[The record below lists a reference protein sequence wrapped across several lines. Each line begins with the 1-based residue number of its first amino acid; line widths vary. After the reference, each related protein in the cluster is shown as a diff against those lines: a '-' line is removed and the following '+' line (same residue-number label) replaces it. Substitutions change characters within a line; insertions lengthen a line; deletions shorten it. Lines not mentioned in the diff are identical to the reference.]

1 MKLLQSA
8 MMGFAAAMLLAFAAA
23 PAHAKTLVCK
33 TKKGHTDVFHNGT
46 DGSMCEAV
54 TEDGTGKSQAKA
66 TGANSFSETDVD
78 HHGNAKASANGDHA
92 NGQAVAF
99 GKCKASA
106 KAVGPNSVAFGRC
119 EVGGFAHAV
128 ATGGGEADAFDDA
141 TPTCT
146 ATVNGSTAMVHST
159 GGDCSAP

>member
-8 MMGFAAAMLLAFAAA
+8 MMGFAAAMFLALAAA

-99 GKCKASA
+99 GPCHASG
-106 KAVGPNSVAFGRC
+106 KAVGTDSTAFAKC
-119 EVGGFAHAV
+119 ENGGFAHAT
-128 ATGGGEADAFDDA
+128 ATNGGTADAFDDKA
-141 TPTCT
+141 PTCIAGTGAT
-146 ATVNGSTAMVHST
+146 AVVQST
-159 GGDCSAP
+159 GGNCSAP